1 MRWTCLAIRPPR
13 RFVAAPIP
21 PLAGGC
27 FSIPAR
33 INAAAGAPWK
43 PAARSTRCSAIAKVD
58 ERLRGS
64 LPALM
69 SRLHA
74 MQAALLIVQH
84 HHQHVSVYAVVSVD
98 PPLER
103 TGSR

>member
-1 MRWTCLAIRPPR
+1 MRWTCLAIRVPR
-13 RFVAAPIP
+13 GFVGAPIP

-43 PAARSTRCSAIAKVD
+43 PAAPSTRCSAIAKVD
-58 ERLRGS
+58 ERLLVCS
-64 LPALM
+64 LPALV
-69 SRLHA
+69 SRLHS

-98 PPLER
+98 PL
-103 TGSR
+103 